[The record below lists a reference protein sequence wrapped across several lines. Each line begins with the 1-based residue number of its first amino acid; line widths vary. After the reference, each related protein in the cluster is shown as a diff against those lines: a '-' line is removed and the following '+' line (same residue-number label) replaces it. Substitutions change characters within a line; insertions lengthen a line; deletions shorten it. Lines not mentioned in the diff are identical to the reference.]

1 MSKLEWQEQLRTRG
15 TLRSYILKGSKI
27 TATLTQVY
35 SGDWV
40 LWCGPLGVDKEILDE
55 PERSIDELLQ
65 DAKAYLCKTI
75 KARLVGP
82 QVFLDEISDSESPQ

>member
-1 MSKLEWQEQLRTRG
+1 MSKLEWQEQLRAMG

-40 LWCGPLGVDKEILDE
+40 LWCGPLDVDKDFLDE
-55 PERSIDELLQ
+55 PESELLQ
-65 DAKAYLCKTI
+65 NAKAYLCKTI

-82 QVFLDEISDSESPQ
+82 QVFLDEISDSKSPQ

>member
-1 MSKLEWQEQLRTRG
+1 MSQLEWQKELQPDG
-15 TLRSYILKGSKI
+15 TLRGYILKGSKI

-40 LWCGPLGVDKEILDE
+40 LWCGPLDVDKDIIYVYE
-55 PERSIDELLQ
+55 PERSIDEMLQ

-75 KARLVGP
+75 KARLVGLE
-82 QVFLDEISDSESPQ
+82 VFLDQISDK